1 MKKRLEA
8 QNNLFIRQEIIDGLT
23 VEGNK
28 ITGVV
33 AQNGIY
39 YRARAVILTTGPFLK
54 GLIHVGGFL
63 TPGGRM
69 GSFLPKNCR
78 TPCAH
83 WVSRLDALRRAR
95 LRA

>member
-8 QNNLFIRQEIIDGLT
+8 QSNLFIRQEIIDGLT

-33 AQNGIY
+33 AQNGIP
-39 YRARAVILTTGPFLK
+39 YRAKAVILTTGNLFKRANPRRR
-54 GLIHVGGFL
+54 VSY
-63 TPGGRM
+63 PGGRM